1 MAQATPADYAAKYKE
16 LAGQN
21 LSDNPVDQYREILG
35 LDKGIL
41 DRIPS
46 VLPSIEFVVEK
57 LDELIRSIVRAIT
70 GAVNG
75 GLHNLEEWALSV
87 PILGDIVAII
97 KKVITGEGD
106 IELPPILQGASDF
119 LHNVDRMLGQLIDV
133 FNGLVVTPIN
143 DAIAGVI
150 DWFAGLLGF
159 RKNTSETVDKL
170 DNTVTN
176 QGTIVRGVQG
186 DVTKVKNDLVDK
198 ASIADVPNDLPM
210 WQSLNPLEDASFPRI
225 MLNRNVKWVNDR
237 TENGGG
243 NTHWHGIAVRTAPF
257 YAPSLGVMELGFI
270 RVPRSRTY
278 NTVGVVVDNSAS
290 STTSLYLAVYRL
302 LDNGVL
308 SLEQYTGDVSGL
320 VTASKYEL
328 RIELGESV
336 IAGGGEY
343 FAVGVLQA
351 GSGTPRPIAGIE
363 MEDVAVPVGTYPPKL
378 NALSPGG
385 LTSPPDTIS
394 SGQTNFAYNW
404 APWVCLGETI
414 PVNVLPKLS
423 YSDDFQRPNSS
434 TLGANWAQRGDI
446 HVTNGAA
453 TTTTKGVSSA
463 LWVYPLNYNNMS
475 VRATC
480 GTMTDFDYT
489 LLVARGNN
497 TFTRGIGLGINSVGF
512 ALVECVGVNQFDKI
526 VGPIDRKF
534 RTGDVV
540 ELQCIDDL
548 YIVLHNGEEIYTWRD
563 TGNRIPVGRSFR
575 FVGMSM
581 SRNVIGISS
590 VELRDWQGQD
600 LGDPH
605 EEPWPGF
612 DVYPSRLAYPSEG

>member
-1 MAQATPADYAAKYKE
+1 MAQATRRITPPSTRSWQPE
-16 LAGQN
+16 PVGQPRR
-21 LSDNPVDQYREILG
+21 PVPRDPR

-150 DWFAGLLGF
+150 DCFAGLLGF

-257 YAPSLGVMELGFI
+257 YAPSLGVRNSGSSASHAAAPTTL
-270 RVPRSRTY
+270 
-278 NTVGVVVDNSAS
+278 SAS
-290 STTSLYLAVYRL
+290 SSTTARPRPPASTSRSTDCSTTACCRSNSTPATCPAWSLP
-302 LDNGVL
+302 
-308 SLEQYTGDVSGL
+308 
-320 VTASKYEL
+320 ASTSC
-328 RIELGESV
+328 ESSWGRASSPV
-336 IAGGGEY
+336 AAN

-378 NALSPGG
+378 NALSPGD
-385 LTSPPDTIS
+385 SPRHPTPSAAPDELRL
-394 SGQTNFAYNW
+394 QL
-404 APWVCLGETI
+404 APWVC
-414 PVNVLPKLS
+414 
-423 YSDDFQRPNSS
+423 
-434 TLGANWAQRGDI
+434 
-446 HVTNGAA
+446 
-453 TTTTKGVSSA
+453 
-463 LWVYPLNYNNMS
+463 
-475 VRATC
+475 
-480 GTMTDFDYT
+480 
-489 LLVARGNN
+489 
-497 TFTRGIGLGINSVGF
+497 
-512 ALVECVGVNQFDKI
+512 
-526 VGPIDRKF
+526 
-534 RTGDVV
+534 
-540 ELQCIDDL
+540 
-548 YIVLHNGEEIYTWRD
+548 
-563 TGNRIPVGRSFR
+563 
-575 FVGMSM
+575 
-581 SRNVIGISS
+581 
-590 VELRDWQGQD
+590 
-600 LGDPH
+600 
-605 EEPWPGF
+605 
-612 DVYPSRLAYPSEG
+612 

>member
-1 MAQATPADYAAKYKE
+1 M
-16 LAGQN
+16 
-21 LSDNPVDQYREILG
+21 
-35 LDKGIL
+35 
-41 DRIPS
+41 
-46 VLPSIEFVVEK
+46 LPSIEFVVEK

-133 FNGLVVTPIN
+133 FNGRPGR
-143 DAIAGVI
+143 DADQRRHRGVI

-225 MLNRNVKWVNDR
+225 MLNRNVKWVQRPNR
-237 TENGGG
+237 ERWRQH
-243 NTHWHGIAVRTAPF
+243 HWHGIAVRTAPF

-290 STTSLYLAVYRL
+290 RPPASTSRLPTARQRRAVART
-302 LDNGVL
+302 VHR
-308 SLEQYTGDVSGL
+308 DVSGL

-336 IAGGGEY
+336 IAGWRRILRGRRAAGRIGHPAPHRRHRDGGRR
-343 FAVGVLQA
+343 
-351 GSGTPRPIAGIE
+351 RPGRH
-363 MEDVAVPVGTYPPKL
+363 VP
-378 NALSPGG
+378 A
-385 LTSPPDTIS
+385 
-394 SGQTNFAYNW
+394 
-404 APWVCLGETI
+404 
-414 PVNVLPKLS
+414 
-423 YSDDFQRPNSS
+423 
-434 TLGANWAQRGDI
+434 
-446 HVTNGAA
+446 
-453 TTTTKGVSSA
+453 
-463 LWVYPLNYNNMS
+463 
-475 VRATC
+475 
-480 GTMTDFDYT
+480 
-489 LLVARGNN
+489 
-497 TFTRGIGLGINSVGF
+497 
-512 ALVECVGVNQFDKI
+512 
-526 VGPIDRKF
+526 
-534 RTGDVV
+534 
-540 ELQCIDDL
+540 
-548 YIVLHNGEEIYTWRD
+548 
-563 TGNRIPVGRSFR
+563 
-575 FVGMSM
+575 
-581 SRNVIGISS
+581 
-590 VELRDWQGQD
+590 
-600 LGDPH
+600 
-605 EEPWPGF
+605 
-612 DVYPSRLAYPSEG
+612 